1 MAARRFC
8 WGISDLKRGRFARWS
23 LAALL
28 WLGAC
33 AGPVEAGPAAATAP
47 GPDTIH
53 VSKRPVV
60 LDTRDPTVDR
70 VGRQLFKRGYS
81 LTANDARFGG
91 WSDLDISDDGTR
103 LTAISDRGFWFDA
116 TVTHDASEN
125 IAELADARLGYLLNM
140 AGFRQPGLE
149 GDAEGLSRTPDG
161 SFLVSFERRHR
172 IWLYPAAEPP
182 FSIRPRPLPMPAE
195 AAKMPDNGGIETL
208 VRLPGGRILAISEEL
223 LTKDGAANVG
233 WLGDGRTWSQV
244 SYVAG
249 HDFKPTGAAR
259 LPDGDILILERRF
272 SRMSVPGARIVRLHA
287 DALKPGARLQGDELA
302 RIEPPMTFDNFE
314 GITTRVG
321 PQGEIFIYV
330 ISDDNYFFLQRT
342 LLLVFE
348 LAPE

>member
-1 MAARRFC
+1 M
-8 WGISDLKRGRFARWS
+8 KRGGFARWPM
-23 LAALL
+23 AALL

-33 AGPVEAGPAAATAP
+33 AAPVEAGPAPAP
-47 GPDTIH
+47 GPDPIH
-53 VSKRPVV
+53 VYMRPVV
-60 LDTRDPTVDR
+60 LDTRDPAVDR
-70 VGRQLFKRGYS
+70 VGRLIFRGGHS
-81 LTANDARFGG
+81 LTANDSRFGG
-91 WSDLDISDDGTR
+91 WSDLDISDDGAR

-116 TVTHDASEN
+116 TVAHDPNGA
-125 IAELADARLGYLLNM
+125 IAQFTDARLGYLPNM

-149 GDAEGLSRTPDG
+149 GDAEGISRTPDG

-182 FSIRPRPLPMPAE
+182 FSARPRPLPMPAE
-195 AAKMPDNGGIETL
+195 AAKMPENGGIETL

-223 LTKDGAANVG
+223 MTQDGANVG

-249 HDFKPTGAAR
+249 QDFKPTGAAR

-272 SRMSVPGARIVRLHA
+272 SRMHVPAGRIVRVRG
-287 DALKPGARLQGDELA
+287 DALKPGAKLVGEELA
-302 RIEPPMTFDNFE
+302 RIEPPLTFDNFE
-314 GITTRVG
+314 GITTRLG
-321 PQGEIFIYV
+321 PQGEIFIYA